1 MPFKPSNTFILILI
15 AIFFGALSGI
25 LGFIIVG
32 AGNMKIPFFGTI
44 NYTNPDLSNRIVI
57 EQPRSV
63 VIEQDTQVL
72 QIENNLLPAVINI
85 YKTKKSTDLLTAS
98 YKSSEILGHGFV
110 LTSDGWAIT
119 TGGVVDNLKGAYT
132 AVGYQNKKYSPTN
145 FIADKATGVVFSKMS
160 GQNLPVAKI
169 GASSDLHVGQTVVVV
184 SGRDSLILTQ
194 ITKIGYQFNDNKD
207 LALNSD
213 TFKKRISVAVA
224 LDKTM
229 EGAIL
234 VNFKGE
240 VIGIVSGGAIIPV
253 DYFKNIVDNVL
264 SQGKVI
270 RASLGID
277 YVDLAQVDGLI
288 EFGEKG
294 AYVVYEPL
302 SASAASG
309 LVKKGDIIKKVNDIE
324 LNAYVGLAE
333 AVNQFKMNDKIELT
347 VSRGGK
353 DQSVSVTLK

>member
-1 MPFKPSNTFILILI
+1 MPFKPSNTFILIML

-44 NYTNPDLSNRIVI
+44 NYSNPDLSSRIVI

-63 VIEQDTQVL
+63 VIEQDTQML
-72 QIENNLLPAVINI
+72 QIENDLLPSVINI
-85 YKTKKSTDLLTAS
+85 YKTKKSSDLMTAA
-98 YKSSEILGHGFV
+98 YKDSELLGRGFV
-110 LTSDGWAIT
+110 LTADGWAIT
-119 TGGVVDNLKGAYT
+119 TAGVIDNLKGAYT
-132 AVGYQNKKYSPTN
+132 AIGYQNKKYSPAG
-145 FIADKATGVVFSKMS
+145 FISDKATGIVFAKMS
-160 GQNLPVAKI
+160 GSNLPVARI
-169 GASSDLHVGQTVVVV
+169 GNSSDLHVGQSVVLV
-184 SGRDSLILTQ
+184 SGRDSLTLAQ
-194 ITKIGYQFNDNKD
+194 ISKIGYNFKDNKD
-207 LALNSD
+207 LAQNSD
-213 TFKKRISVAVA
+213 YFKKRIYVSVP
-224 LDKTM
+224 LDKSM

-240 VIGIVSGGAIIPV
+240 VIGIVSGDGIIPV
-253 DYFKNIVDNVL
+253 DYFKNIVENVL
-264 SQGKVI
+264 AQSKIV
-270 RASLGID
+270 RASLGVD

-288 EFGEKG
+288 DFGEKG
-294 AYVVYEPL
+294 AYVIYDPL
-302 SASAASG
+302 AASAAAN
-309 LVKKGDIIKKVNDIE
+309 LIKKGDVIKKVNDIE